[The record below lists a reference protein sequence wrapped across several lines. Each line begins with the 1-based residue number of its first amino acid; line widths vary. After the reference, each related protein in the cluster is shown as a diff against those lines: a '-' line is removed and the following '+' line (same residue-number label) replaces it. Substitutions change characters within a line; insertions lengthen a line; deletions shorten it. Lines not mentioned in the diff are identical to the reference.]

1 MLFTEWN
8 MDDALAVARE
18 EASEDGR
25 EKRDNEI
32 LALIKK
38 GYTAAD
44 IESHLLK
51 QTRRA
56 TA

>member
-8 MDDALAVARE
+8 LDDALAVARE

-32 LALIKK
+32 LDLIEK

-44 IESHLLK
+44 IKNHLCK
-51 QTRRA
+51 QTHSFV
-56 TA
+56 

>member
-1 MLFTEWN
+1 
-8 MDDALAVARE
+8 VARE

-25 EKRDNEI
+25 EKRDEEI
-32 LALIKK
+32 LDLIKK

-44 IESHLLK
+44 IENHIRK
-51 QTRRA
+51 QTRST